1 MGRTAEGWQI
11 QPPPPLR
18 VAQNC
23 PLRNLAG
30 SLASP
35 WSHCN
40 LLNAGPFSCDVR
52 RLWETMVT
60 VRFEDGRGRGAMEQT
75 EETLTCGQCRKSGT
89 FTAPVSVILLFAPG
103 LGKPYPL
110 IPAEDYRVC
119 GACDA
124 IFTLVNRA
132 VEAHPTTR
140 SAGPWTRAIVVFSDG
155 HGVDVKAKRQ
165 GQQVALA

>member
-1 MGRTAEGWQI
+1 MAAEEDDKGGGE
-11 QPPPPLR
+11 L
-18 VAQNC
+18 
-23 PLRNLAG
+23 
-30 SLASP
+30 
-35 WSHCN
+35 
-40 LLNAGPFSCDVR
+40 SCGV
-52 RLWETMVT
+52 
-60 VRFEDGRGRGAMEQT
+60 
-75 EETLTCGQCRKSGT
+75 CRKTGQ
-89 FTAPVSVILLFAPG
+89 FTAPVSVIQVFAPG
-103 LGKPYPL
+103 MAKPYPL

-140 SAGPWTRAIVVFSDG
+140 AAGPWTRAIVVFSDG

>member
-1 MGRTAEGWQI
+1 MASCYPGTLLAKNPVGRSGTRQRQLLWSFQWR
-11 QPPPPLR
+11 QW
-18 VAQNC
+18 AQET
-23 PLRNLAG
+23 G
-30 SLASP
+30 
-35 WSHCN
+35 
-40 LLNAGPFSCDVR
+40 
-52 RLWETMVT
+52 ETMSDD
-60 VRFEDGRGRGAMEQT
+60 ENAEP
-75 EETLTCGQCRKSGT
+75 LTCGVCRKTGS
-89 FTAPVSVILLFAPG
+89 FTAPVSVILVFAPG
-103 LGKPYPL
+103 MAKPYPL

-165 GQQVALA
+165 GQQVAMA